1 MKNIFQKN
9 FHFLFL
15 SIYFPLFL
23 YVNNIEQID
32 IIFILRSLI
41 ISAGLSVILFM
52 VLRLIT
58 KNNNFAA
65 VITSIAI
72 FLFFI
77 YGSVYQYFEQQGS
90 FLRILGRHRFLTPL
104 FIIVFVVAIILLKKQ
119 KDNIRQP
126 IILLNLFSLFLIM
139 PLLFNICQYHIKIH
153 KAQLIS
159 NNESPIDH
167 QDEGITN
174 PDIYYIILD
183 TYARNDALH
192 KIGIDNDNFL
202 QTLADKGFYIA
213 DCSDSNYFFTSLSL
227 TSSLNFEY
235 IKDIDPIFTPEN
247 TDETLL
253 DSYLKNN
260 KVRSFLENSGYTT
273 IAFETGYYWSS
284 WKDANIYLQPDQ
296 TNVDMIV
303 GSKINEFEAMLIH
316 STGLLSLLDSS
327 SKFVENYFQ
336 DIHFPY
342 SNHINREL
350 FIIES
355 LKEIPKWDSPKF
367 VFAHILI
374 PHYPY
379 VFSSEGEILTDP
391 GYWDNPAD
399 RGTPIN
405 EKYFLSGYSNQV
417 DFISNEIIAIVD
429 RILEDSK
436 NEAIIIIQGDTG
448 IKEPLRQAILNAYYF
463 PDGDYSALYATI
475 SPVNT
480 FRVVLNQFFS
490 TNYPYLVDETYYSTY
505 ELPYET
511 TLMDHSNAAQCT
523 N

>member
-9 FHFLFL
+9 FHFALL

-32 IIFILRSLI
+32 ILFIFRSLL
-41 ISAGLSVILFM
+41 ISVGLSIILFI

-58 KNNNFAA
+58 KDSDFSAA
-65 VITSIAI
+65 ITSLAV
-72 FLFFI
+72 FLFYI
-77 YGSVYQYFEQQGS
+77 YGSVYQYFEQQAS

-104 FIIVFVVAIILLKKQ
+104 FVIIFVAVIIFFNKQKGKLKKS
-119 KDNIRQP
+119 IF
-126 IILLNLFSLFLIM
+126 LLNLFSLFLMI
-139 PLLFNICQYHIKIH
+139 PLLFNLCQYNIRSYR
-153 KAQLIS
+153 AQLNP
-159 NNESPIDH
+159 NNELSIDN
-167 QDEGITN
+167 QDGIINN

-183 TYARNDALH
+183 TYAREDALNN
-192 KIGIDNDNFL
+192 IGIDNTSFL
-202 QTLADKGFYIA
+202 QTLTDKGFYIA
-213 DCSDSNYFFTSLSL
+213 NCSDSNYLFTSLSL
-227 TSSLNFEY
+227 TSSLNFAY
-235 IKDIDPIFTPEN
+235 IQDIDPIFSPEN

-253 DSYLKNN
+253 DYYLKNN
-260 KVRSFLENSGYTT
+260 KVRSLLEESGYTT

-284 WKDANIYLQPDQ
+284 WKTADIYLQPDR

-303 GSKINEFEAMLIH
+303 GSKINEFESMLIH
-316 STGLLSLLDSS
+316 STGLLSILDSS
-327 SKFVENYFQ
+327 SKFFESYFQ

-350 FIIES
+350 FILES

-417 DFISNEIIAIVD
+417 DFISNEIISIVN
-429 RILEDSK
+429 RILADSK
-436 NEAIIIIQGDTG
+436 NGAVIIIQGDTG
-448 IKEPLRQAILNAYYF
+448 IKEPFRQAILNAYYF
-463 PDGDYSALYATI
+463 PDGDYSLLYSTI

-480 FRVVLNQFFS
+480 FRVIFNQYFS
-490 TNYPYLVDETYYSTY
+490 TDYPYLDDETYSSSY
-505 ELPYET
+505 EFPYDT
-511 TLMDHSNAAQCT
+511 TLIEHSYAEQCT